1 MALKEILAK
10 FGFEIDDK
18 PLKKADKDV
27 DSFAKKVVTAFAAAE
42 IVNGIKGFVLGMMQ
56 MEGQI
61 TDTAEAL
68 GIGRGAFQEWSYIAS
83 RGGASAEDMA
93 TSFKI
98 LQKNA
103 VDGGAAFKKLG
114 VDVKGA
120 DGQIRPVEAL
130 MNDVADGLANVENPA
145 ERTKLALE
153 LLGKGGT
160 KLLPILSKGGKELE
174 ALRAR
179 FKELGGGLSEEALD
193 GIGAAADALDDVELA
208 STSLKGN
215 LMLALAP
222 ALRWVTNIFASVIA
236 YFSKG
241 ENAATRMKS
250 ALIVM
255 GAVGA
260 AAGLA
265 MLKPYLPFLATIA
278 AIYLIVQDFYTF
290 LKGGDSVTGKILEWM
305 FGKEGAED
313 IRGKLNGLGEDVRK
327 FKKELEQKPGGGT
340 IFDWLEEGFSRAGA
354 DLVKFVVDD
363 IPEAMSFATDGR
375 ITNIWSTIGTSA
387 VWALINAMTGGIP
400 ELTVQMW
407 QGAMRTVDQ
416 VKDGLSGLADIA
428 SEAIGDM
435 IDGLVNGLDGAL
447 ERVKKATV
455 NLITGGIKTPMRDTL
470 QEKSP
475 SKLSFGSA
483 VNVGR
488 GLIGGLAAMGP
499 QVFAATRQLTGNIG
513 RGLPVTS
520 NTRNINVTQSNSMRF
535 DVSAPSAAG
544 MVASMRSSMTAGLD
558 DGRRALEAALAAA

>member
-42 IVNGIKGFVLGMMQ
+42 IVSGIRSFVTGMMTL
-56 MEGQI
+56 EGQI
-61 TDTAEAL
+61 TDTADAL
-68 GIGRGAFQEWSYIAS
+68 GVSRQALQEWSYIGS

-93 TSFKI
+93 TALKF

-103 VDGGAAFKKLG
+103 ADGSATFRKLG
-114 VDVKGA
+114 VDIKGA
-120 DGQIRPVEAL
+120 DGQIRPVEEL
-130 MNDVADGLANVENPA
+130 MNDVATGIANVQNPA

-160 KLLPILSKGGKELE
+160 KLLPILSKGGKEIE

-208 STSLKGN
+208 TTSLKGN

-222 ALRWVTNIFASVIA
+222 SLRWITNAFAGVVA
-236 YFSKG
+236 YFNRG
-241 ENAATRMKS
+241 ENAATRVKS

-260 AAGLA
+260 AAGLS
-265 MLKPYLPFLATIA
+265 MLKPYLPFLATVA
-278 AIYLIVQDFYTF
+278 AIYLVVQDFYTF
-290 LKGGDSVTGKILEWM
+290 LNGGDSVTGKVLEWL

-327 FKKELEQKPGGGT
+327 FKKELDQKPGGGT

-363 IPEAMSFATDGR
+363 VPEAMRFATDGR
-375 ITNIWSTIGTSA
+375 ITNLWSQVGQAAIWG
-387 VWALINAMTGGIP
+387 LINAMTGGIP
-400 ELTVQMW
+400 DLAVQMW

-416 VKDGLSGLADIA
+416 VKDGLSSLGDIA
-428 SEAIGDM
+428 SEAVSDL

-447 ERVKKATV
+447 DRVKTATV

-470 QEKSP
+470 QERSP
-475 SKLSFGSA
+475 SKLTFGSGINA
-483 VNVGR
+483 GR
-488 GLIGGLAAMGP
+488 GLVGGLVAMAP
-499 QVFAATRQLTGNIG
+499 QVEAATRRLAGGVT

-535 DVSAPSAAG
+535 DISSPAAAG
-544 MVASMRSSMTAGLD
+544 MVPVMRSTMVGALD
-558 DGRRALEAALAAA
+558 DERGALSAALSAA